1 MNILFG
7 VSLDYDYESLL
18 NRAFSKLPNLSKEV
32 SDFKIPDADV
42 IVQGSK
48 TIIRNFAQIVDI
60 ARRKPEEIARYFT
73 KEIAAPVNIEEG
85 RLIISKKI
93 SQSEISEKI
102 RKYFE
107 LYVICK
113 ECHKPDTRFESVER
127 GFITIVCEACGARY
141 SVKYY

>member
-1 MNILFG
+1 MSILFG
-7 VSLDYDYESLL
+7 VLLDYDYESLL
-18 NRAFSKLPNLSKEV
+18 NRAFSQLPNLSTEV
-32 SDFKIPDADV
+32 SDFKIPDADS

-48 TIIRNFAQIVDI
+48 TIIRNFSQIVEV

-85 RLIISKKI
+85 RLIISKKVN
-93 SQSEISEKI
+93 QGELNEKI
-102 RKYFE
+102 KKYFE
-107 LYVICK
+107 LYVICR